1 MKTKSPWTLSV
12 LVVAAC
18 SSSGSENH
26 ETPSDA
32 GVAARGDAGLDASG
46 GGLDDAGC
54 ATGTYDGGVPPGP
67 WSAGDYPPGITA
79 QTWLPISGVQG
90 QQGLTRQYKVHV
102 PPGYTASAAAPIVFC
117 FHGLD
122 QDGVAFCTD
131 SGVGWNTKSDQE
143 GFVLVIPNGYQ
154 QSWNGGSCC
163 GTAASMNLDDVS
175 LVRAIFAEVAQHVSI
190 DSKRVYATGYSTGA
204 YMSYRLAC
212 EASDLVTAVAPSA
225 GEIGIPSI
233 GGGTAGLG
241 GGTADAGSDFPTCAP
256 TQPVSVLDIH
266 GTSDMLIPY
275 SLQPK
280 TLALAAMNDGC
291 SMTTAASPQAP
302 PSGGDT
308 TCVTYSGCASGI
320 EVSACSI
327 QGGGHCWFGSPD
339 CGTGAAEVLCS
350 GGTGLG
356 GLLGGGA
363 SGLGAL
369 AGLLGDGGIDGIVS
383 SIVGNNSNYMKNTDQ
398 AWAFFSRHSR

>member
-1 MKTKSPWTLSV
+1 MFYSRRMSPMKTKSPWTLSV

-18 SSSGSENH
+18 SSSGSEIQGA
-26 ETPSDA
+26 PSGA

-79 QTWLPISGVQG
+79 RTWLPISGVQG

-175 LVRAIFAEVAQHVSI
+175 LVRAIFAEVTQHVSI

-204 YMSYRLAC
+204 YMSYRLSCAGPG
-212 EASDLVTAVAPSA
+212 LVTAGAPSA
-225 GEIGIPSI
+225 RQIGLSPIR
-233 GGGTAGLG
+233 GGGRG
-241 GGTADAGSDFPTCAP
+241 G
-256 TQPVSVLDIH
+256 
-266 GTSDMLIPY
+266 
-275 SLQPK
+275 
-280 TLALAAMNDGC
+280 
-291 SMTTAASPQAP
+291 
-302 PSGGDT
+302 
-308 TCVTYSGCASGI
+308 
-320 EVSACSI
+320 
-327 QGGGHCWFGSPD
+327 
-339 CGTGAAEVLCS
+339 
-350 GGTGLG
+350 
-356 GLLGGGA
+356 
-363 SGLGAL
+363 
-369 AGLLGDGGIDGIVS
+369 
-383 SIVGNNSNYMKNTDQ
+383 
-398 AWAFFSRHSR
+398 